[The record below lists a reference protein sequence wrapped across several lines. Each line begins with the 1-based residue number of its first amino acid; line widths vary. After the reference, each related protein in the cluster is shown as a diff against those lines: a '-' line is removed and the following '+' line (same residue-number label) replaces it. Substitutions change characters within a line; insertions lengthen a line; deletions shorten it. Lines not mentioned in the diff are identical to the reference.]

1 VIDLTETFWETTYKQ
16 NIGRMTGICYRYTG
30 DRETAGDLAHDAF
43 LTAIDK
49 SSGFEGK
56 GPFEAWLW
64 RIAVNVALQYLREQK
79 KKKYLDDWMAY
90 TTHVMETQE
99 DNLTDKEDGFSEE
112 ELLEAINRLPEHHK
126 LVFNLYVIDN
136 FTHAQIGQELGMS
149 EGTSKSHL
157 ARARKKIREILSDQ
171 LNEDRKKR
179 KYALFLLVLPSKFW
193 NIDRLYRKKFRKF
206 RMKPRKVW
214 KTDSVDFSK
223 FSTPAPG
230 SSAIYSMN
238 YFMISVLSG
247 TVAAVLFLVFNFSKE
262 TDMAGSGLIP
272 VINTGGSPVVQF
284 SGEQKEPVVQVSNKG
299 RLSEKNKSTFSD
311 STDATIS
318 EKGIILSE
326 NINKI
331 ENMKRFK
338 TLGAMLVAG
347 SALAFDSTGQVK
359 QNAAPSLVVENQ
371 ETGNVISFNQP
382 SKKKPVGDNA
392 SGTFYAERLSWS
404 SSDNEL
410 YFKGKVVIDVEDNK
424 FVGNGTF
431 TFLGKVYYLVFED
444 APVKTNSTLRLTE
457 KKYKL
462 KNLPPKKAMEKY
474 GENGKNGAV
483 EISLAD

>member
-1 VIDLTETFWETTYKQ
+1 
-16 NIGRMTGICYRYTG
+16 MTGICYRYTG
-30 DRETAGDLAHDAF
+30 DREVAGDLAHDAF
-43 LTAIDK
+43 LTAIGK

-64 RIAVNVALQYLREQK
+64 RITVNVALQYLREQK
-79 KKKYLDDWMAY
+79 KRKYLDDWMTY
-90 TTHVMETQE
+90 TTNVMETQE
-99 DNLTDKEDGFSEE
+99 DNLAHEDGGFSEE
-112 ELLEAINRLPEHHK
+112 ELLKAIDGLPEHHK

-136 FTHAQIGQELGMS
+136 FTHAQIAQELGIS

-157 ARARKKIREILSDQ
+157 ARARKKIREILNDQ
-171 LNEDRKKR
+171 IKEDRKKR
-179 KYALFLLVLPSKFW
+179 KYAFFLLVLPYKFW
-193 NIDRLYRKKFRKF
+193 NIDGLYRKKFRNF

-223 FSTPAPG
+223 FSRPAVI

-247 TVAAVLFLVFNFSKE
+247 TVAAVLFLVYNFSKE

-272 VINTGGSPVVQF
+272 VINTVSNPATQF
-284 SGEQKEPVVQVSNKG
+284 SGEQKESPAKDVSNKNF
-299 RLSEKNKSTFSD
+299 LPEKIKSTFSD

-347 SALAFDSTGQVK
+347 SALAFDSAGQVK

-382 SKKKPVGDNA
+382 EKKKPVSDNA

-431 TFLGKVYYLVFED
+431 TFLGKVYYLVFEN
-444 APVKTNSTLRLTE
+444 APVKTNSTLKLTE
-457 KKYKL
+457 KKYALKKL
-462 KNLPPKKAMEKY
+462 SPRKAMDKY

-483 EISLAD
+483 EISLAE